1 MLLLLL
7 HELLVAESNLHQCH
21 FPNYSNYVSDNNNN
35 NNNDDDD
42 DDDDIPDW
50 LTFC

>member
-7 HELLVAESNLHQCH
+7 HELLVAELNLHQCH
-21 FPNYSNYVSDNNNN
+21 FPNSNYVSDNNNNSN

-42 DDDDIPDW
+42 DDDDVIIV
-50 LTFC
+50 